1 MKQERL
7 EDNRNMEMLE
17 KKHVV
22 SQYLENDIDRDF
34 ELNPMSIISNLE
46 KLKEMCIAKAEPYAE
61 KKARRRMESHREELA
76 TLRDVTVE
84 KFWTDYGFVKYTDSR
99 GAIHWLPPDQYE
111 GRMHHRKRRR
121 APTYQYVFERRGRIV
136 AVNLGMVVLAVLLG
150 VLLAR

>member
-1 MKQERL
+1 MALTEEER
-7 EDNRNMEMLE
+7 EEFVAE
-17 KKHVV
+17 VAA
-22 SQYLENDIDRDF
+22 Q
-34 ELNPMSIISNLE
+34 LN
-46 KLKEMCIAKAEPYAE
+46 KERQLYEARTERRESRVAE

-136 AVNLGMVVLAVLLG
+136 AVYLGMVVLAVLLG